1 MAECCRCHRRL
12 GVLSAK
18 IELLDGVMCTSCFR
32 GLGLPELANDPD
44 NSMGNIRYVARNF
57 LYTPVAGVDAMVQAV
72 LAGRYF
78 SPWYAVGNLA
88 QFDDRRKEVHFSK
101 VGLSVKED
109 AYIIAY
115 RDLAGCDLLENGKMV
130 ERGSLVGAV
139 TGEALFG
146 GLEGA
151 LLGCMAC
158 AYDEAYCT
166 SMMLKII
173 TRQRGNEVIFLPL
186 IQSKTKCDSASYRQ
200 AVEDA
205 FEIVDKIDEIIWA
218 EFDE

>member
-1 MAECCRCHRRL
+1 M
-12 GVLSAK
+12 LSAK
-18 IELLDGVMCTSCFR
+18 IELLDGVMCASCFR
-32 GLGLPELANDPD
+32 SLGLPELANDPD
-44 NSMGNIRYVARNF
+44 NSLGNIRYVARNF

-78 SPWYAVGNLA
+78 SPWYAVSNLA

-115 RDLAGCDLLENGKMV
+115 RDLIGCDLLEDGKMV
-130 ERGSLVGAV
+130 EKGSLVGAV
-139 TGEALFG
+139 TGEVLFG

-151 LLGCMAC
+151 LLGSIAC
-158 AYDEAYCT
+158 AYNEAYCS
-166 SMMLKII
+166 SMVLKII
-173 TRQRGNEVIFLPL
+173 TRQGGNEVIFLPL
-186 IQSKTKCDSASYRQ
+186 IQSKTKCDSASYRR
-200 AVEDA
+200 AVKDA
-205 FEIVDKIDEIIWA
+205 FEIVDKIDEIVWA

>member
-1 MAECCRCHRRL
+1 M
-12 GVLSAK
+12 LSAK
-18 IELLDGVMCTSCFR
+18 IELLDGAMCASCFR
-32 GLGLPELANDPD
+32 RLGLPELANDPD

-78 SPWYAVGNLA
+78 SPWYAVSNLA

-101 VGLSVKED
+101 VGFSVKED

-115 RDLAGCDLLENGKMV
+115 RDLVGCDLLEDGKMV
-130 ERGSLVGAV
+130 EKGSLVGAV
-139 TGEALFG
+139 TGEVLFG
-146 GLEGA
+146 DLEGA
-151 LLGCMAC
+151 LLGSMAC
-158 AYDEAYCT
+158 ACNEAYCS

-173 TRQRGNEVIFLPL
+173 TRQRGNEVIILPL
-186 IQSKTKCDSASYRQ
+186 IQSKTKCNSASYRR
-200 AVEDA
+200 AVKDA
-205 FEIVDKIDEIIWA
+205 FEIVDKIDEIVWA

>member
-1 MAECCRCHRRL
+1 M
-12 GVLSAK
+12 LSAK
-18 IELLDGVMCTSCFR
+18 IELLDGAMCASCFR

-57 LYTPVAGVDAMVQAV
+57 LYTPAAGVDAMVQAV

-78 SPWYAVGNLA
+78 SPWYAVSNLA

-115 RDLAGCDLLENGKMV
+115 RDLVGCDLFEDGKMV
-130 ERGSLVGAV
+130 EKGSLVGAV
-139 TGEALFG
+139 AGEVLFD
-146 GLEGA
+146 GLGGA
-151 LLGCMAC
+151 LLGSVAC
-158 AYDEAYCT
+158 AYNEAYCS

-186 IQSKTKCDSASYRQ
+186 IQSKTKCDSASYRR
-200 AVEDA
+200 AVKDA
-205 FEIVDKIDEIIWA
+205 FEIVDKIDEIVWA

>member
-12 GVLSAK
+12 GMLSAK
-18 IELLDGVMCTSCFR
+18 IELLDGVMCASCFR
-32 GLGLPELANDPD
+32 SLGLPELANDPD
-44 NSMGNIRYVARNF
+44 NSLGNIRYVARNF

-78 SPWYAVGNLA
+78 SPWYAVSNLA

-115 RDLAGCDLLENGKMV
+115 RDLVGCDLLEDGKMV
-130 ERGSLVGAV
+130 EKGSLVGAV
-139 TGEALFG
+139 TGEVLFG
-146 GLEGA
+146 DLEGA
-151 LLGCMAC
+151 LLGSMAC
-158 AYDEAYCT
+158 ACNEAYCS

-173 TRQRGNEVIFLPL
+173 TRQRGNEVIILPL
-186 IQSKTKCDSASYRQ
+186 IQSKTKCNSASYRR
-200 AVEDA
+200 AVKDA
-205 FEIVDKIDEIIWA
+205 FEIVDKIDEIVWM

>member
-1 MAECCRCHRRL
+1 
-12 GVLSAK
+12 
-18 IELLDGVMCTSCFR
+18 
-32 GLGLPELANDPD
+32 
-44 NSMGNIRYVARNF
+44 MGNIRYVARNF

-139 TGEALFG
+139 TGEALFD

-151 LLGCMAC
+151 LLGSMAC

-166 SMMLKII
+166 SKTLSKLWIKSTRLFGRNSMNNRLWAFSCLSPLAGVVFVALLLHPALQFRASFEFVWSYGIRALGAHII
-173 TRQRGNEVIFLPL
+173 F
-186 IQSKTKCDSASYRQ
+186 C
-200 AVEDA
+200 
-205 FEIVDKIDEIIWA
+205 
-218 EFDE
+218 

>member
-1 MAECCRCHRRL
+1 M
-12 GVLSAK
+12 
-18 IELLDGVMCTSCFR
+18 
-32 GLGLPELANDPD
+32 
-44 NSMGNIRYVARNF
+44 RYVARNF

-78 SPWYAVGNLA
+78 SPWYAVSNLA

-151 LLGCMAC
+151 LLGSMART
-158 AYDEAYCT
+158 YDEAYCT

-186 IQSKTKCDSASYRQ
+186 IQSKTKCDSASYRR

>member
-1 MAECCRCHRRL
+1 M
-12 GVLSAK
+12 LSAK
-18 IELLDGVMCTSCFR
+18 IELLDGAMCASCFR
-32 GLGLPELANDPD
+32 GLGLPELANDPG

-78 SPWYAVGNLA
+78 SPWYAVSNLA

-101 VGLSVKED
+101 VGLSIKED
-109 AYIIAY
+109 AYIVAY
-115 RDLAGCDLLENGKMV
+115 RDLVGCDLLEDGKMV
-130 ERGSLVGAV
+130 EKGSLVGAV
-139 TGEALFG
+139 TDEVLFG

-151 LLGCMAC
+151 LLGNMTC
-158 AYDEAYCT
+158 AYNEAYCS

-186 IQSKTKCDSASYRQ
+186 IQSKTKCDSASYRR
-200 AVEDA
+200 AVKDA
-205 FEIVDKIDEIIWA
+205 FEIVDKIDEIVWA

>member
-18 IELLDGVMCTSCFR
+18 IELLDGVMCASCFR
-32 GLGLPELANDPD
+32 SLGLPELANDPD

-78 SPWYAVGNLA
+78 SPWYAVSNLA

-115 RDLAGCDLLENGKMV
+115 RDLVGCDLLEDGKMV
-130 ERGSLVGAV
+130 EKGSLVGAV
-139 TGEALFG
+139 TGEVLFG

-151 LLGCMAC
+151 LLGSMAC
-158 AYDEAYCT
+158 AC
-166 SMMLKII
+166 
-173 TRQRGNEVIFLPL
+173 NEVIILPL
-186 IQSKTKCDSASYRQ
+186 IQSKTKCDSASYRR
-200 AVEDA
+200 AVKDA
-205 FEIVDKIDEIIWA
+205 FEIVDKIDEIVWA

>member
-1 MAECCRCHRRL
+1 M
-12 GVLSAK
+12 LSAK
-18 IELLDGVMCTSCFR
+18 IELLDGVMCASCFR

-78 SPWYAVGNLA
+78 SPWYAVSNLA

-101 VGLSVKED
+101 VGLSVEED

-115 RDLAGCDLLENGKMV
+115 RDLVGCDLFEDGKMV
-130 ERGSLVGAV
+130 EKGSLVGAV
-139 TGEALFG
+139 TGEVLFG

-151 LLGCMAC
+151 LLGSVAC
-158 AYDEAYCT
+158 TYNEAYCS
-166 SMMLKII
+166 SMVLKII

-186 IQSKTKCDSASYRQ
+186 IQGKTKCDSAGYRR
-200 AVEDA
+200 AVKDA
-205 FEIVDKIDEIIWA
+205 FEIVDKIDEIVWA

>member
-18 IELLDGVMCTSCFR
+18 IELLDGVMRTSCFR

-130 ERGSLVGAV
+130 ESWRRDWRGVV
-139 TGEALFG
+139 RWPR
-146 GLEGA
+146 
-151 LLGCMAC
+151 GCA
-158 AYDEAYCT
+158 AWQHGVRIRRGVLHIDDAENHHAPA
-166 SMMLKII
+166 
-173 TRQRGNEVIFLPL
+173 RQRGNFSAAYTKQNEMRQCKLP
-186 IQSKTKCDSASYRQ
+186 ASSRRR
-200 AVEDA
+200 
-205 FEIVDKIDEIIWA
+205 FRNCG
-218 EFDE
+218 

>member
-18 IELLDGVMCTSCFR
+18 IELLDGAMCASCFR

-78 SPWYAVGNLA
+78 SPWYAVSNLA

-115 RDLAGCDLLENGKMV
+115 RDLVGCDLLEDG
-130 ERGSLVGAV
+130 
-139 TGEALFG
+139 
-146 GLEGA
+146 
-151 LLGCMAC
+151 
-158 AYDEAYCT
+158 
-166 SMMLKII
+166 
-173 TRQRGNEVIFLPL
+173 
-186 IQSKTKCDSASYRQ
+186 
-200 AVEDA
+200 
-205 FEIVDKIDEIIWA
+205 
-218 EFDE
+218 

>member
-1 MAECCRCHRRL
+1 M
-12 GVLSAK
+12 LSAK
-18 IELLDGVMCTSCFR
+18 IELLDGAMCASCFR
-32 GLGLPELANDPD
+32 SLGLPELANDPD
-44 NSMGNIRYVARNF
+44 NSLGNIRYVARNF

-78 SPWYAVGNLA
+78 SPWYAVSNLA

-101 VGLSVKED
+101 VELSVKED

-115 RDLAGCDLLENGKMV
+115 RDLFGCDLLEDGKMF
-130 ERGSLVGAV
+130 EKGSLVGGV
-139 TGEALFG
+139 TGEVLFG

-151 LLGCMAC
+151 LLGSMAC
-158 AYDEAYCT
+158 TCNEAYCS

-186 IQSKTKCDSASYRQ
+186 IQSKTKCDSASYRR
-200 AVEDA
+200 AVKDA
-205 FEIVDKIDEIIWA
+205 FEIVDKIDEIIWE

>member
-12 GVLSAK
+12 GMLSAK
-18 IELLDGVMCTSCFR
+18 IELLDGVMCASCFR
-32 GLGLPELANDPD
+32 SLGLPELANDPD
-44 NSMGNIRYVARNF
+44 NSLGNIRYVARNF

-78 SPWYAVGNLA
+78 SPWYAVSNLA

-115 RDLAGCDLLENGKMV
+115 RDLVGCDLLEDGKMV
-130 ERGSLVGAV
+130 EKGSLVGAV
-139 TGEALFG
+139 TGEVLFG
-146 GLEGA
+146 DLEGA
-151 LLGCMAC
+151 LLGSMAC
-158 AYDEAYCT
+158 ACNEAYCS

-173 TRQRGNEVIFLPL
+173 TRQRGNEVIILPL
-186 IQSKTKCDSASYRQ
+186 IQSKTKCNSASYRR
-200 AVEDA
+200 AVKDA
-205 FEIVDKIDEIIWA
+205 FEIVDKIDEIVWA

>member
-88 QFDDRRKEVHFSK
+88 QFD
-101 VGLSVKED
+101 ED
-109 AYIIAY
+109 AYTIAY

-151 LLGCMAC
+151 LLGSMAC

-166 SMMLKII
+166 SMMLKIT

>member
-1 MAECCRCHRRL
+1 M
-12 GVLSAK
+12 LSAK
-18 IELLDGVMCTSCFR
+18 IELLDGVMCASCFR

-72 LAGRYF
+72 LAGGYF
-78 SPWYAVGNLA
+78 SPWYAVSNLA

-109 AYIIAY
+109 AYIVAY
-115 RDLAGCDLLENGKMV
+115 RDLVGCDLLEDGKMV
-130 ERGSLVGAV
+130 EKGSLVGAV
-139 TGEALFG
+139 TGEVLFG
-146 GLEGA
+146 DLEGA
-151 LLGCMAC
+151 LLGSMAY
-158 AYDEAYCT
+158 AYNEAYCA

-186 IQSKTKCDSASYRQ
+186 IQGKTKCDSAGYRR
-200 AVEDA
+200 AVKDA
-205 FEIVDKIDEIIWA
+205 FEIVDKIDEIVWA

>member
-1 MAECCRCHRRL
+1 M
-12 GVLSAK
+12 
-18 IELLDGVMCTSCFR
+18 
-32 GLGLPELANDPD
+32 
-44 NSMGNIRYVARNF
+44 ARNF
-57 LYTPVAGVDAMVQAV
+57 LYTPAAGVDAMVQAV

-78 SPWYAVGNLA
+78 SPWYAVSNLA
-88 QFDDRRKEVHFSK
+88 QFDGRRKEVHFSK

-115 RDLAGCDLLENGKMV
+115 RDLVGCDLFEDGKMV
-130 ERGSLVGAV
+130 EKGSLVGAV
-139 TGEALFG
+139 AGEVLFD
-146 GLEGA
+146 GLGGA
-151 LLGCMAC
+151 LLGSVAC
-158 AYDEAYCT
+158 AYNEAYCS

-186 IQSKTKCDSASYRQ
+186 IQSKTKCDSASYRR

-205 FEIVDKIDEIIWA
+205 FEIVDKIDEIVWA

>member
-18 IELLDGVMCTSCFR
+18 IELLDGVMCASCFR
-32 GLGLPELANDPD
+32 SLGLPELANDPD
-44 NSMGNIRYVARNF
+44 NSLGNIRYVARNF

-78 SPWYAVGNLA
+78 SPWYAVSNLA

-115 RDLAGCDLLENGKMV
+115 RDLVGCDLLEDGKMV
-130 ERGSLVGAV
+130 EKGSLVGAV
-139 TGEALFG
+139 TGEVLFG

-151 LLGCMAC
+151 LLGSMAC
-158 AYDEAYCT
+158 AC
-166 SMMLKII
+166 
-173 TRQRGNEVIFLPL
+173 NEVIILPL
-186 IQSKTKCDSASYRQ
+186 IQSKTKCDSASYRR
-200 AVEDA
+200 AVKDA
-205 FEIVDKIDEIIWA
+205 FEIVDKIDEIVWA

>member
-1 MAECCRCHRRL
+1 M
-12 GVLSAK
+12 LSAK
-18 IELLDGVMCTSCFR
+18 IELLDGVMCASCFR
-32 GLGLPELANDPD
+32 SLGLPELANDPD
-44 NSMGNIRYVARNF
+44 NSLGNIRYVARNF

-78 SPWYAVGNLA
+78 SPWYAVSNLA

-109 AYIIAY
+109 AYIIEY
-115 RDLAGCDLLENGKMV
+115 RDLIGCDLLEDGKMI
-130 ERGSLVGAV
+130 EKGSLVGAV
-139 TGEALFG
+139 TGEVLFG

-151 LLGCMAC
+151 LLGSMAC
-158 AYDEAYCT
+158 AYNEAYCS
-166 SMMLKII
+166 SMTLKII

-186 IQSKTKCDSASYRQ
+186 IQSKTKCDSASYRR
-200 AVEDA
+200 AVKDA
-205 FEIVDKIDEIIWA
+205 FEIVDKIDEIVWA

>member
-12 GVLSAK
+12 GMLSAK
-18 IELLDGVMCTSCFR
+18 IELLDGVMCASCFR
-32 GLGLPELANDPD
+32 SLGLPELANDSD
-44 NSMGNIRYVARNF
+44 NSLGNIRYVARNF

-78 SPWYAVGNLA
+78 SPWYAVSNLA

-115 RDLAGCDLLENGKMV
+115 RDLVGCDLLEDGKMV
-130 ERGSLVGAV
+130 EKGSLVGAV
-139 TGEALFG
+139 TGEVLFG
-146 GLEGA
+146 DLEGA
-151 LLGCMAC
+151 LLGSMAC
-158 AYDEAYCT
+158 ACNEAYCS

-173 TRQRGNEVIFLPL
+173 SRQRGNEVIILPL
-186 IQSKTKCDSASYRQ
+186 IQSKTKCNSASYRR
-200 AVEDA
+200 AVKDA
-205 FEIVDKIDEIIWA
+205 FEIVDKIDEIVWA